1 MNDEIIEIPID
12 KLDWE
17 ATIKQNENLIKNNQI
32 QIIMASE
39 IIRMIKKKI
48 SEIEKAETPSN
59 A

>member
-17 ATIKQNENLIKNNQI
+17 TTIKQNENLIKNNQI